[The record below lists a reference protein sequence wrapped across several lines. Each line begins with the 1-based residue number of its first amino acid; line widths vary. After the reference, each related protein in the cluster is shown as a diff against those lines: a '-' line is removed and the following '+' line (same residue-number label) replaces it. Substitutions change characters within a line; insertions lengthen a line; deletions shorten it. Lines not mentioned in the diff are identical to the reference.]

1 MSRLVNLTVDQIRE
15 MSNSEVMT
23 SLEILKNRIGSGRKN
38 HKPTK
43 ELEMTYC
50 YVDDE
55 RQRRQAWG
63 MLDKKDKR
71 EKRSRK

>member
-71 EKRSRK
+71 EKRNRK